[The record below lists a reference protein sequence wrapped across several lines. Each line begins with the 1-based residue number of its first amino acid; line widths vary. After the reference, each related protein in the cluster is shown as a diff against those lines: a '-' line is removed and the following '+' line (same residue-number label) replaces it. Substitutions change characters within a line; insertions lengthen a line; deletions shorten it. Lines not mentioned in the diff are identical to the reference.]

1 MVSEVAPLSAFAR
14 LKPWAVML
22 TLLALVG
29 VGFWVRVDTLGAADL
44 TEDEELATGLPL
56 ISYGEVFTDIAG
68 RPPLAFLAQKAYLD
82 VAGEPTPFNL
92 RMPGVIEGTLTIL
105 LLFALVQAVAGAR
118 AGLMAAALLAFN
130 SFHMEWCRDARYYPM
145 LALTATLC
153 LWGLWRG
160 GVQQKPTGFVLFLL
174 GAAGVALT
182 HFAGF
187 LFLASVFAVLPF
199 FLLLPQWRR
208 VFTLHPRRTLQ
219 AAGAFL
225 LAAGAVAFLL
235 RGSLQQVTKHIAWP
249 DLSAPLPPLFDVTPE
264 FLGNRFIDMMSLPS
278 GVLLLALLFV
288 PIGLIGGSL
297 KNRLWPI
304 LSLGIL
310 VVPFAL
316 FYLFPPDHPWNTKY
330 FIFMLPVLVANMA
343 MGINFFH
350 EQIPSIENQS
360 TKSFL
365 WLYDF
370 CTFLLFV
377 TLFNFSYIDI
387 IYNSMYP
394 NQAHQT
400 LGPELDEWS
409 ADTDAFYCTWKERP
423 RILRHYSETLS
434 DPARLQLLRPDAPFP
449 EPPNAWFLLDGKTET
464 SDALAGPLLSACF
477 SRVAYQ
483 GMFLAHAPNAQEVQ
497 YGVCVPG
504 QPDAAGPLSI
514 EAGSSHLLTLL
525 LPRDG
530 TRAVVFDIAPG
541 AGGEMGVTWGDG
553 AMSASVPQGGGLVFA
568 GVGTFTRGM
577 LDLLI
582 EPSAAIQIRSIGLV
596 PVVGEDCSP
605 EIPAW
610 DFLSLTGLEALG
622 SVWPEQARHEILLR
636 DMRHGQAVTYRVYN
650 EQARKVRVHV
660 RALNDAPLANRY
672 QVVVPGPK
680 TQYDVL
686 AFDEE
691 NGEVSMR
698 ETKPFDLPAGM
709 SLIQVGY
716 IGVSE
721 EDYLRETRNGRAR
734 TQETLQNPGLAS
746 IQVVAESQE
755 EVGAH

>member
-1 MVSEVAPLSAFAR
+1 
-14 LKPWAVML
+14 ML

-82 VAGEPTPFNL
+82 LAGEPSPFNL

-105 LLFALVQAVAGAR
+105 LLFALVNAVAGAR

-130 SFHMEWCRDARYYPM
+130 SFHIEWCRDARYYPM

-160 GVQQKPTGFVLFLL
+160 GVQQKPSGIVLFAL
-174 GAAGVALT
+174 GAVGVALT
-182 HFAGF
+182 HFAGY
-187 LFLASVFAVLPF
+187 LFLASVCAVLPF
-199 FLLLPQWRR
+199 FLLLPQWRQ
-208 VFTLHPRRTLQ
+208 VFRKHPRRSLQ
-219 AAGAFL
+219 AAGGVVL
-225 LAAGAVAFLL
+225 LAGLAAFGL
-235 RGSLQQVTKHIAWP
+235 RDSLHQVTKHLAWP
-249 DLSAPLPPLFDVTPE
+249 DLAQPLPPLFDVTPV
-264 FLGNRFIDMMSLPS
+264 FLGNRLVEMMGSDKLI
-278 GVLLLALLFV
+278 VLLGLAGAGM
-288 PIGLIGGSL
+288 IYGAARNI
-297 KNRLWPI
+297 LWPI
-304 LSLGIL
+304 ISFSAL
-310 VVPFAL
+310 VLPFAL

-330 FIFMLPVLVANMA
+330 FIFFLPILLANVGIGFGLFISPEVWPHWSYKVIVFVVSFPLVLSMSLYHSR
-343 MGINFFH
+343 NF
-350 EQIPSIENQS
+350 P
-360 TKSFL
+360 
-365 WLYDF
+365 YP
-370 CTFLLFV
+370 V
-377 TLFNFSYIDI
+377 T
-387 IYNSMYP
+387 
-394 NQAHQT
+394 AHQT
-400 LGPELDEWS
+400 LGKELDEWS
-409 ADTDAFYCTWKERP
+409 SDGDAFYCTWKERP
-423 RILRHYSETLS
+423 RILRHYSEVLS
-434 DPARLQLLRPDAPFP
+434 DPARLQLLQPDVQFP
-449 EPPNAWFLLDGKTET
+449 DPTNAWFLLDGKTET
-464 SDALAGPLLSACF
+464 GDALAGSLLSSCF

-483 GMFLAHAPNAQEVQ
+483 GIFLAHAPNAQEVQ
-497 YGVCVPG
+497 YGMCVPG
-504 QPDAAGPLSI
+504 EPDASGPLTLQPGQ
-514 EAGSSHLLTLL
+514 AHTLGLLM
-525 LPRDG
+525 PNG
-530 TRAVVFDIAPG
+530 GERAVLLDVAPG
-541 AGGEMGVTWGDG
+541 AGGALTITWG
-553 AMSASVPQGGGLVFA
+553 AEELAVVVPPEGGRILA
-568 GVGTFTRGM
+568 GRAQFDRGM
-577 LDLLI
+577 V
-582 EPSAAIQIRSIGLV
+582 AITITATALV
-596 PVVGEDCSP
+596 QLSSFGIMQEVKEWGTP

-610 DFLSLTGLEALG
+610 DFLSLTGAEALG
-622 SVWPEQARHEILLR
+622 SVWPEQARREILLR

-650 EQARKVRVHV
+650 EQARRVQVQV

-672 QVVVPGPK
+672 QVVIPGPK